1 MSNIKSDRIF
11 YYRDRSYYKFQEN
24 NIDSIS
30 RIGEKTNKTTK
41 VNSGNNTGNEIFICV
56 VIMVIL
62 GINIGGSTLIQNRTK
77 QKLIYNSV
85 PLSITSPK

>member
-11 YYRDRSYYKFQEN
+11 YYRDRPYYKFREN
-24 NIDSIS
+24 NIGSVS
-30 RIGEKTNKTTK
+30 RIGEKTNKTRL
-41 VNSGNNTGNEIFICV
+41 VNSGNNTGNEIFVCV

-85 PLSITSPK
+85 PISITSPK